1 MATIK
6 QTFTLTVNPAPLAFV
21 TPPTLPAV
29 PQGQPANIPIVVEGG
44 TPPDAFSVSNG
55 SLPAGMSLDPV
66 AGVLSGTPTA
76 SGTSTFEI
84 TVTDSGS

>member
-29 PQGQPANIPIVVEGG
+29 SQGQPANIPIVVEGG

-55 SLPAGMSLDPV
+55 LLPAGMLLFTRRWRSFRNAYGIGYFDFRDHRN
-66 AGVLSGTPTA
+66 GQR
-76 SGTSTFEI
+76 
-84 TVTDSGS
+84 